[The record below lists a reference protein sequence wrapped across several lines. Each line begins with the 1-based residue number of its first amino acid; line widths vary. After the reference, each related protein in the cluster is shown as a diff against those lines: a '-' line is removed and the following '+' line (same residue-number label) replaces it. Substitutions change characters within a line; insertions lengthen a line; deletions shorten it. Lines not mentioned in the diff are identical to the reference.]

1 MLNNKFDGDKMA
13 LVVCYSQESRQE
25 IKKLLNSRNYYVG
38 TDGRISFSIE
48 TDTVRYLMKT
58 MTGHP
63 VVVAKESYREG
74 KDSTVT
80 HNKKKYSIDK
90 LLEQIEKNK
99 TVPTTFSVS
108 ELEWVLAYD
117 TPDPKRVESADTA
130 VPGIVTYLN
139 HRPVIIDGLHRLQ
152 KAKQENKKYLK
163 AFIVTDEMLENAQVK
178 N

>member
-1 MLNNKFDGDKMA
+1 MA

-63 VVVAKESYREG
+63 VTVAKESYREG
-74 KDSTVT
+74 NDSVVI

-99 TVPTTFSVS
+99 TIPTTFSVS
-108 ELEWVLAYD
+108 ELEWVLEYD
-117 TPDPKRVESADTA
+117 TPDPYRVQNADTN
-130 VPGIVTYLN
+130 VPGIS
-139 HRPVIIDGLHRLQ
+139 
-152 KAKQENKKYLK
+152 
-163 AFIVTDEMLENAQVK
+163 
-178 N
+178 